1 MNLLG
6 WDQGRGPG
14 GHFSGGNELI
24 CEVEQYLA
32 KCGLAHTT
40 AELGFCNQSS
50 GEGLDILYSTLDLE
64 SVSYL
69 VFTSVG

>member
-24 CEVEQYLA
+24 CEVKQYLA

-50 GEGLDILYSTLDLE
+50 GEGLDYIFYIPLWIWNQ
-64 SVSYL
+64 
-69 VFTSVG
+69 